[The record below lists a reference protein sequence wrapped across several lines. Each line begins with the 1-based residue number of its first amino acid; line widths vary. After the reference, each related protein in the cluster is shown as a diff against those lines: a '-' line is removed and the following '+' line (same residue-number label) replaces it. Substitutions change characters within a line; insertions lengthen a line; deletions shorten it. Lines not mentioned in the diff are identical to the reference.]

1 MGDDPG
7 AQRSPTVALAAQL
20 IARPSV
26 TPNDG
31 GCQELIAHRLA
42 VLGFSCERVARNG
55 VSNLWARRGHASPLL
70 CFAGHTDVVPPGP
83 LDAWASDPFTPGFR
97 DGQLFGRGAA
107 DMKGPLAAFVTAIE
121 AFVAA
126 RPDHSGSIA
135 LLLTSDEEGDATDGT
150 VAVVEQLTARGE
162 SIDYCVVGEPTAVD
176 RLGDTVKNGRRGSL
190 SGKLTIKG
198 LQGHIAYPHL
208 ARNPIHLA
216 APVIAELA
224 ATVWDHG
231 NAFFPPTTWQISN
244 IHAGTGATNV
254 IPGHIEILFNFRYGT
269 ASSTESLKQRLKQTL
284 ERHGLQPGNDYDLTW
299 TFFAKPFLTG
309 SGKLVDATLA
319 AIRDVTGLTAGL
331 STSGGTSDGRFISDI
346 CPQVI
351 ELGPVNATIH
361 KVNECVDFAALD
373 DLSAIYQRILQQL
386 LP

>member
-31 GCQELIAHRLA
+31 GCQELIAQRLE
-42 VLGFSCERVARNG
+42 VLGFCCERIVRNG
-55 VSNLWARRGHASPLL
+55 VTNLWARRGDASPLL

-83 LDAWASDPFTPGFR
+83 LDAWASDPFAPDFR
-97 DGQLFGRGAA
+97 DGHLFGRGAA
-107 DMKGPLAAFVTAIE
+107 DMKGSLAAFVTAIE

-162 SIDYCVVGEPTAVD
+162 TIDYCVVGEPTAVA

-224 ATVWDHG
+224 ATVWDNG
-231 NAFFPPTTWQISN
+231 NDHFPPTTWQISN

-269 ASSTESLKQRLKQTL
+269 ASPTESLKLRLTQTL
-284 ERHGLQPGNDYDLTW
+284 ERHGLKAGDDYDLTW

-309 SGKLVDATLA
+309 GGELVDATLT
-319 AIRDVTGLTAGL
+319 AIRDVTGLTAEL
-331 STSGGTSDGRFISDI
+331 STTGGTSDGRFISDI

-361 KVNECVDFAALD
+361 KVNECVDVAALD